1 MVLFG
6 ERDFL
11 GVFKSSSFSWR
22 PFRKN
27 KTNFPL
33 TKKENIQSI
42 GWWFPTHMK
51 NSWIISQNLK
61 EMKPPPSLLTS
72 TRSST
77 KMTGWF
83 WGNEAKLEAFEP
95 REGNRRQLGC
105 WGRFA
110 KRYTMQHCCVIFKI
124 NNQSTDYNSIKQ
136 IRHPNTR
143 NISRIF
149 WCRRIFTKTCPICSP
164 STHRLLSLKLVV
176 SKWIFCEF

>member
-1 MVLFG
+1 MRWVVLFG

-11 GVFKSSSFSWR
+11 VGVFKSSSFSWR

-51 NSWIISQNLK
+51 NSWIISQNRGELK
-61 EMKPPPSLLTS
+61 KMKPPPSLLTS

-83 WGNEAKLEAFEP
+83 WGSEAKLEAVGP
-95 REGNRRQLGC
+95 REGNCRQLGC
-105 WGRFA
+105 WAVLQRDILCNTVA
-110 KRYTMQHCCVIFKI
+110 SSSR
-124 NNQSTDYNSIKQ
+124 STIKVQITILSIKQ
-136 IRHPNTR
+136 I
-143 NISRIF
+143 I
-149 WCRRIFTKTCPICSP
+149 
-164 STHRLLSLKLVV
+164 
-176 SKWIFCEF
+176 